1 MGQAAGLN
9 ANGELER
16 SALEEVERARL
27 GSGIGDLEECE
38 EEEEDEE
45 DLEERR
51 RNLNESAGE
60 GSSRTFTLS
69 STRWFLYVW
78 IHRNQG
84 YCLNQTSYIVLHDKT
99 SL

>member
-1 MGQAAGLN
+1 MGQATGLN

-38 EEEEDEE
+38 EEEEEDEE

-60 GSSRTFTLS
+60 GPLLTYLSVARCSLHGRTLRT
-69 STRWFLYVW
+69 
-78 IHRNQG
+78 HRNQG
-84 YCLNQTSYIVLHDKT
+84 
-99 SL
+99 